1 MLMNESWELVHDSS
15 NKVSIVGEANM
26 DVIAR
31 NDSASGV
38 HAHVESSIDTVDSNA
53 SNGVGNIVS
62 V

>member
-1 MLMNESWELVHDSS
+1 MLMNESWELVHNGSDE
-15 NKVSIVGEANM
+15 VSIVGEANM

-31 NDSASGV
+31 HYSAMLV
-38 HAHVESSIDTVDSNA
+38 HAHVESSIDTVDFNA